1 MILNQKVLT
10 YKGFVV
16 FEKIEMSSFDRIPKL
31 FQENEACFMFVN
43 KGEFSVRTPDQ
54 FILFKKGKGL
64 LAKCF
69 DYFFEM
75 NSKQRAANN
84 RLEAVGILL
93 YPSLI
98 KELFQFD
105 VTNSS
110 YAVDFNIKSVEIEG
124 LLQTFQE
131 SINILIENPELAD
144 ELLIKTKIKEFVLLM
159 SKTQNAPS
167 ELDFLAA
174 MFQKRDTQFVEVIA
188 TNLYSN
194 LSINEFAHLSGL
206 SISSFKRKFKSI
218 FETSPKKYIN
228 QKKLEKASQ
237 LLKSNET
244 RISDIAY
251 DCGFDSITSFN
262 RLFKSHFNLSPS
274 SYRKKID

>member
-43 KGEFSVRTPDQ
+43 KGEFSIRTPNQ
-54 FILFKKGKGL
+54 FISFREGKGL

-75 NSKQRAANN
+75 NQKQRDANST
-84 RLEAVGILL
+84 LEAVGVLL

-105 VTNSS
+105 VTDSS
-110 YAVDFNIKSVEIEG
+110 YSVDFNIKTVEVEG

-144 ELLIKTKIKEFVLLM
+144 ELLIQTKIKEFVLLM

-167 ELDFLAA
+167 ETDFLAA
-174 MFQKRDTQFVEVIA
+174 MFQKNDTEFVEIIA
-188 TNLYSN
+188 KNLYSS
-194 LSINEFAHLSGL
+194 LSIHEFAHLSGL
-206 SISSFKRKFKSI
+206 SISSFKRKFKAV
-218 FETSPKKYIN
+218 FDTSPKKYIN
-228 QKKLEKASQ
+228 QKKIEKAAQ
-237 LLKSNET
+237 LLKSNDI

-262 RLFKSHFNLSPS
+262 RLFKSNLKMSPS
-274 SYRKKID
+274 QYRNS

>member
-54 FILFKKGKGL
+54 FISFRKGKSL

-75 NSKQRAANN
+75 NQKQRDANST
-84 RLEAVGILL
+84 LEAVGVLM

-110 YAVDFNIKSVEIEG
+110 YSVDFNIKSVEVEG

-131 SINILIENPELAD
+131 SINILLENPELAD
-144 ELLIKTKIKEFVLLM
+144 ELLIQTKIKEFVLLM
-159 SKTQNAPS
+159 SKTQKAPS
-167 ELDFLAA
+167 EIDFLAA
-174 MFQKRDTQFVEVIA
+174 MFQKNDTEFIEII
-188 TNLYSN
+188 TKNMYSN

-206 SISSFKRKFKSI
+206 SVSSFKRKFKAV

-228 QKKLEKASQ
+228 QKKIEKAAQ
-237 LLKSNET
+237 LLKSNDI

-262 RLFKSHFNLSPS
+262 RLFKSNLQMSPS
-274 SYRKKID
+274 QYRNS

>member
-10 YKGFVV
+10 YRDLIV
-16 FEKIEMSSFDRIPKL
+16 FEKIEMSKFQRLPKL

-43 KGEFSVRTPDQ
+43 RGEFSVRTPND
-54 FILFKKGKGL
+54 FISFKKGKGL

-69 DYFFEM
+69 NYFFETD
-75 NSKQRAANN
+75 KRQREASET
-84 RLEAVGILL
+84 LEVIGVLL

-105 VTNSS
+105 VTDSS
-110 YAVDFNIKSVEIEG
+110 YKVDFNVKSVEIEG
-124 LLQTFQE
+124 LLQMFQE

-144 ELLIKTKIKEFVLLM
+144 EVLIKTKIKEFVLLI

-167 ELDFLAA
+167 EIDFLAA
-174 MFQKRDTQFVEVIA
+174 MFQKSNTEFTNIIA
-188 TNLYSN
+188 NNLYSN
-194 LSINEFAHLSGL
+194 LSVKEFAYLCNMSV
-206 SISSFKRKFKSI
+206 SSFKRKFKET
-218 FETSPKKYIN
+218 FELSPKKYID
-228 QKKLEKASQ
+228 QKKIEKASQ
-237 LLKSNET
+237 LLKSNEM

-262 RLFKSHFNLSPS
+262 RLFKSNFQMSPS
-274 SYRKKID
+274 QYRNL

>member
-16 FEKIEMSSFDRIPKL
+16 FEKIEMSSFQRIPKL

-43 KGEFSVRTPDQ
+43 KGAFSVRTSDQ
-54 FILFKKGKGL
+54 FISFKKGKGL

-75 NSKQRAANN
+75 NHKQRDENTTV
-84 RLEAVGILL
+84 EAVGVLL

-105 VTNSS
+105 VADSS
-110 YAVDFNIKSVEIEG
+110 YQVDFNMKSVEIAG
-124 LLQTFQE
+124 LLQSFQE
-131 SINILIENPELAD
+131 GINILLENPELAD
-144 ELLIKTKIKEFVLLM
+144 ELLIQTKIKEFVLLM
-159 SKTQNAPS
+159 SKIQNAPS

-174 MFQKRDTQFVEVIA
+174 MFQKKDTLFVDVIA
-188 TNLYSN
+188 KNLYSN
-194 LSINEFAHLSGL
+194 LSISEFAHLSGL
-206 SISSFKRKFKSI
+206 SVSSFKRKFNAV
-218 FETSPKKYIN
+218 FEVSPKKYIN
-228 QKKLEKASQ
+228 QKKLEKAAQ
-237 LLKSNET
+237 LLKLKEI
-244 RISDIAY
+244 RISEIAY

-262 RLFKSHFNLSPS
+262 RLFKSHFGMSPS
-274 SYRKKID
+274 KYSAR